1 MSYDLIGVELGR
13 MLTQWGMDRLAR
25 RDDDAR
31 YQQRLAA
38 EMEAEDRRARRQPPT
53 IRTVRVPQPDGT
65 VAEVDQQQNY
75 DPDTRAV
82 TFTPIGEPRPV
93 LMEPQA
99 AKTME
104 VKEGDEI
111 VTYEV
116 DPRTGARTEIAR
128 AARYRAQSAGGSE
141 RTPDWKVTPDKRSSS
156 GYVYV
161 DESTNKI
168 VAGEDGQPR
177 PAPAPWRER
186 QSGRRP
192 AMTDPEAAR
201 ADFSN
206 VQAGPAPAKQSDK
219 AQPGASQDNPV
230 AVASKAEAAKLPA
243 GTWIKT
249 PSGAVV
255 QKT

>member
-13 MLTQWGMDRLAR
+13 MLTQWGMNRLAR
-25 RDDDAR
+25 QEDDAR
-31 YQQRLAA
+31 YQQRLQA
-38 EMEAEDRRARRQPPT
+38 EIEAEDRRARRQPPT
-53 IRTVRVPQPDGT
+53 IRTVRVAQPDGS

-75 DPDTRAV
+75 DPDTGAV
-82 TFTPIGEPRPV
+82 SFTAIGEPRPV
-93 LMEPQA
+93 FMEPSNAKRIRIVQA
-99 AKTME
+99 DGSQATWPE
-104 VKEGDEI
+104 DQPLPE
-111 VTYEV
+111 
-116 DPRTGARTEIAR
+116 GARFYERPREQRVVTERDR
-128 AARYRAQSAGGSE
+128 A
-141 RTPDWKVTPDKRSSS
+141 PDWKVTPSKQSPS

-161 DESTNKI
+161 DETTNKI
-168 VAGEDGQPR
+168 VRDEDNQPR

-186 QSGRRP
+186 SNGRRP

-206 VQAGPAPAKQSDK
+206 VQAGPAPAKQPDK
-219 AQPGASQDNPV
+219 AQPGASEDNPV